1 MGRYWNDKT
10 NGVDYINAED
20 FNRAFSL
27 IEADLKR
34 LADSISE
41 GSSGGGTSEGSV
53 LIPIATTETL
63 GGIKIGENLSA
74 ELDGTAT
81 VKTAVK
87 ITADSSL
94 PARADSVYEYTDS
107 LAMTDEEIDAI
118 TDGVG

>member
-10 NGVDYINAED
+10 NGVDIIDAED

-34 LADSISE
+34 LADSIS
-41 GSSGGGTSEGSV
+41 GGASGDSV
-53 LIPIATTETL
+53 LIPIASSETL

-81 VKTAVK
+81 VKTADK

-118 TDGVG
+118 TDCVE